1 MVDSVPRREG
11 ELPLHEEE
19 YRPIDD
25 FLRKFVA
32 RLRTV
37 EGLEALCLA
46 ATALVVLAALGVG
59 VDLVKERLL
68 YAPLVFSIGSILI
81 LLALAGFIVYSF
93 LRRRRLTWA
102 ARAIERQRPE
112 LRNNLINSLQLY
124 PQLADPGKGAGV
136 SAPMILALI
145 RQTRAQ
151 IRDLQ
156 PADLVDTRP
165 LRTKARVLALAAA
178 PVIAL
183 ALWHPGFPAR
193 SLALVAHPLEHLPPA
208 EIFIHV
214 VTRDVRVIRGTAV
227 SVEAVTSGARPE
239 AVELAFRRPP
249 SADGSENTVV
259 EALPMNTGDSAG
271 DANRYAAVLPEV
283 TEDLDYQVVTG
294 PFASPWYRITAVDRP
309 VVTSLKVTLHPPH
322 YTGLPDETFT
332 SGNVRGIKGS
342 TLSFSASA
350 NKPVAGAVVALDD
363 GREVPL
369 KVTGDLAQGSL
380 VLFRSQRYRI
390 RIEDGFGFENLPV
403 PYAMHAV
410 PDGFPV
416 VEMLKPSE
424 DLEVNGDERIA
435 LEYRAND
442 DYGLQE
448 VTLVATI
455 GERQERI
462 PVWRAELTRQ
472 LRETFVWDLD
482 GMGLDEGDVVVYHL
496 EVLDNDT
503 ISGPKLGK
511 SRPLSLRL
519 KNLKAEHRQV
529 AEMIR
534 DISDKMVDLLG
545 DHLEAPPDQLTGDEQ
560 AADRPIE
567 RLAEGLDRMM
577 QRVDETMQRTREDRI
592 SDFATWSDLETLKRN
607 LQHARED
614 LVERMRQAASPEER
628 EQAHDAMATE
638 LERLSMLSEDVS
650 RRLTGQDMSD
660 SARDMVKNQERFLES
675 LEKLRSGNK
684 ELDEVL
690 QELSKL
696 AQQLQELQAS
706 LAQFARQMPNEFVNP
721 SSMRNMPFSDMRSMM
736 EQIRQ
741 KLREG
746 DIEGALQMAREMFN
760 QMAQLAAMLRSGQQQ
775 AQGNM
780 MSRMQGAMSQS
791 SNELM
796 EILQEQQDILL
807 GTERT
812 HKEIA
817 GKIEEIRER
826 ATQELAAGAQ
836 TDLAVLEQLL
846 APPDL
851 ESDRQ
856 RTPAERERNEAIRG
870 LLSGLRDRLKDR
882 DFDTLSKQL
891 GPATEELAGMGEL
904 DAAQTAALGMM
915 TEIARA
921 YEAIAGLPEP
931 ELTPEQK
938 EATRSLATREDVL
951 ERRTQDL
958 VDRLRY
964 LFQLFPSLD
973 PKIVNN
979 IAEAR
984 EFMGEA
990 RHELGSLRPGQAV
1003 PPEQQAINLLSQSS
1017 QQMQQ
1022 SMQRMAQRGRFGRV
1036 PLVHVFRRGRFL
1048 PTGEFLPPT
1057 GAPQFPEHDIAEN
1070 VTGMD
1075 TEEFKL
1081 PGKDDYRPDRFR
1093 EEVLESLKEGVPE
1106 QYKEQIER
1114 YFRELS
1120 Q

>member
-1 MVDSVPRREG
+1 M
-11 ELPLHEEE
+11 HEEE
-19 YRPIDD
+19 YRPIDE
-25 FLRKFVA
+25 FLRRFVA

-46 ATALVVLAALGVG
+46 ATALAVLAALGAG

-68 YAPLVFSIGSILI
+68 YAPLVFSVLSILV
-81 LLALAGFIVYSF
+81 LLALAGFTVYAF
-93 LRRRRLTWA
+93 LRRRGLPWA
-102 ARAIERQRPE
+102 ARAIERQRPD

-124 PQLADPGKGAGV
+124 PQLGDPGKGAGV

-156 PADLVDTRP
+156 PADLVDTTP
-165 LRTKARVLALAAA
+165 LRTKAWVLALAAA

-193 SLALVAHPLEHLPPA
+193 SLALVAHPLAHMPPA

-214 VTRDVRVIRGTAV
+214 VTRDARVIRGTAV

-239 AVELAFRRPP
+239 VVELSFRRPP
-249 SADGSENTVV
+249 STGDGGGV
-259 EALPMNTGDSAG
+259 EAVAMTAGEGPG
-271 DANRYAAVLPEV
+271 DADRYAAVLPEV
-283 TEDLDYQVVTG
+283 TEDLDYRVVTG

-309 VVTSLKVTLHPPH
+309 AVTGLKVTLYPPH
-322 YTGLPDETFT
+322 YTGLPRETFT

-342 TLSFSASA
+342 TLTFSATA
-350 NKPVAGAVVALDD
+350 NKAMAGAVVVLDD

-369 KVTGDLAQGSL
+369 KVDGDLAQGSL

-390 RIEDGFGFENLPV
+390 HIEDGFGFENLPV

-410 PDGFPV
+410 PDGFPA
-416 VEMLKPSE
+416 VEVLKPSE

-448 VTLVATI
+448 VTLVAAI
-455 GERQERI
+455 GEREERI
-462 PVWRAELTRQ
+462 PVWRAELTRE
-472 LRETFVWDLD
+472 LRETFIWDLD
-482 GMGLDEGDVVVYHL
+482 GMRLEEGDVVVYHL

-545 DHLEAPPDQLTGDEQ
+545 DHLEAPPDQPAGDEQ
-560 AADRPIE
+560 AAGQPLEQPIE
-567 RLAEGLDRMM
+567 GLAEGLDRMM
-577 QRVDETMQRTREDRI
+577 QRVDETMRRTREDRI

-614 LVERMRQAASPEER
+614 LVERMRRAASPEER

-650 RRLTGQDMSD
+650 RRLTGQDMAD

-690 QELSKL
+690 EELAKM
-696 AQQLQELQAS
+696 AQQLQDLQAALS
-706 LAQFARQMPNEFVNP
+706 QFARQMPSEFVNP

-780 MSRMQGAMSQS
+780 MSRMQGAMNQS
-791 SNELM
+791 GNELT
-796 EILQEQQDILL
+796 EILREQQDILL

-826 ATQELAAGAQ
+826 ATRELAAGAQ
-836 TDLAVLEQLL
+836 IDLAVLEQLL

-851 ESDRQ
+851 ESDAQ

-870 LLSGLRDRLKDR
+870 HLSGLRDMLENR
-882 DFDTLSKQL
+882 DFDTLSKQI
-891 GPATEELAGMGEL
+891 GPVTEELAAMGEL
-904 DAAQTAALGMM
+904 DAAQAASLGMM

-921 YEAIAGLPEP
+921 YDAIAALPEP
-931 ELTPEQK
+931 ELSPEQK

-973 PKIVNN
+973 PKIVDS

-990 RHELGSLRPGQAV
+990 GHELGSLRPGQAV

-1022 SMQRMAQRGRFGRV
+1022 AMQRMAQRGRFGRV

-1057 GAPQFPEHDIAEN
+1057 GAPRFPEHDIDEN
-1070 VTGMD
+1070 LTGLD
-1075 TEEFKL
+1075 TEKFKL

-1106 QYKEQIER
+1106 QFKEQIER

>member
-1 MVDSVPRREG
+1 MY
-11 ELPLHEEE
+11 EEE

-25 FLRKFVA
+25 FLRRFLA
-32 RLRTV
+32 RLKRV

-46 ATALVVLAALGVG
+46 ATALAVLAALGVG
-59 VDLVKERLL
+59 VDMVKERLL
-68 YAPLVFSIGSILI
+68 YAPLVFSVLSILVV
-81 LLALAGFIVYSF
+81 LGLAGFTVYSF
-93 LRRRRLTWA
+93 LRRRRLAWA
-102 ARAIERQRPE
+102 ARAVERQRPD

-124 PQLADPGKGAGV
+124 PQLADPGEGAGV
-136 SAPMILALI
+136 STPMILALI

-156 PADLVDTRP
+156 PAGLVNTRP
-165 LRTKARVLALAAA
+165 LRTKARLLALAAA

-193 SLALVAHPLEHLPPA
+193 SLELVAHPLAHMPPA

-214 VTRDVRVIRGTAV
+214 VTRDARVIRGTAV
-227 SVEAVTSGARPE
+227 SVEAVTSGAEPE
-239 AVELAFRRPP
+239 VVELAFRRPP
-249 SADGSENTVV
+249 SAGGSEDEGV
-259 EALPMNTGDSAG
+259 EAVAMETGDQAG
-271 DANRYAAVLPEV
+271 NADRYAAVLPEV
-283 TEDLDYQVVTG
+283 TEDLDYRVVTG

-309 VVTSLKVTLHPPH
+309 VVTGLKVTLHPPH
-322 YTGLPDETFT
+322 YTGLPHETFT

-342 TLSFSASA
+342 TLTFSASA
-350 NKPVAGAVVALDD
+350 NKAMAGAVVALDD

-369 KVTGDLAQGSL
+369 KVAGDLAQGSL

-390 RIEDGFGFENLPV
+390 HIEDAFGFANLPV
-403 PYAMHAV
+403 PYTMHAV

-416 VEMLKPSE
+416 VEVFKPSE

-435 LEYRAND
+435 LEYRAHD
-442 DYGLQE
+442 DYGIQE

-455 GERQERI
+455 GEREERI
-462 PVWRAELTRQ
+462 PVWRAELTRH
-472 LRETFVWDLD
+472 LRETFIWDLD
-482 GMGLDEGDVVVYHL
+482 GMRLEEGDVVVYYL

-519 KNLKAEHRQV
+519 KNLKAEHRHV

-545 DHLEAPPDQLTGDEQ
+545 DHLEAPPDQPAGDEQ
-560 AADRPIE
+560 AAEQPMEQPVE

-577 QRVDETMQRTREDRI
+577 QRVDETMQRTREDRM

-607 LQHARED
+607 LRHARED
-614 LVERMRQAASPEER
+614 LVEQMRQAASAEER
-628 EQAHDAMATE
+628 EHAHDAMATE

-650 RRLTGQDMSD
+650 RRLTGQDMAN

-690 QELSKL
+690 QELSRL

-706 LAQFARQMPNEFVNP
+706 LAQLARQMPNEFVNP

-760 QMAQLAAMLRSGQQQ
+760 QMAQLAAMLRGGQQQ
-775 AQGNM
+775 VQGNM
-780 MSRMQGAMSQS
+780 MSRMQGAMNQS

-796 EILQEQQDILL
+796 EILQEQQDVLL

-817 GKIEEIRER
+817 GKIEKIRER

-836 TDLAVLEQLL
+836 IDLAVLEELL
-846 APPDL
+846 AAPDL

-856 RTPAERERNEAIRG
+856 RTPAERERNEAIRRI
-870 LLSGLRDRLKDR
+870 LSGLRDMLKNR

-904 DAAQTAALGMM
+904 DAAQAAALGMM
-915 TEIARA
+915 KEITRA
-921 YEAIAGLPEP
+921 YDAIAGLPEP
-931 ELTPEQK
+931 ELTAEQK
-938 EATRSLATREDVL
+938 EATRSLATREDAL
-951 ERRTQDL
+951 ERRTRDL

-973 PKIVNN
+973 PKIVNS

-1022 SMQRMAQRGRFGRV
+1022 AMQRLAQRGRFGRV

-1057 GAPQFPEHDIAEN
+1057 GAPQFPEHDIDEN
-1070 VTGMD
+1070 LTGLD
-1075 TEEFKL
+1075 TEKFKL

-1106 QYKEQIER
+1106 QFKEQVER

>member
-1 MVDSVPRREG
+1 M
-11 ELPLHEEE
+11 HEEE

-25 FLRKFVA
+25 FLRRFVA

-46 ATALVVLAALGVG
+46 ATALAVLAALGVG

-68 YAPLVFSIGSILI
+68 YAPLVFSVGSILI

-93 LRRRRLTWA
+93 LRRRGLTSA

-124 PQLADPGKGAGV
+124 PQLADPEKGAGV

-208 EIFIHV
+208 EIFNHV
-214 VTRDVRVIRGTAV
+214 ATRDARVIRATAIALD
-227 SVEAVTSGARPE
+227 AVTSGAQPE
-239 AVELAFRRPP
+239 AVELALRRPL
-249 SADGSENTVV
+249 ATGGEDGAVETV
-259 EALPMNTGDSAG
+259 AMDTGDNAG
-271 DANRYAAVLPEV
+271 NDNRYAAVLPEV
-283 TEDLDYQVVTG
+283 TEDLDYRVVAG

-309 VVTSLKVTLHPPH
+309 VITGLKVTLYPPH
-322 YTGLPDETFT
+322 YTGLPHETFT

-342 TLSFSASA
+342 TLSFSAGA
-350 NKPVAGAVVALDD
+350 NKAMAGAVVALDD

-390 RIEDGFGFENLPV
+390 RIEDAFGFENLPV

-455 GERQERI
+455 GEREERI
-462 PVWRAELTRQ
+462 PVWRAELTRELQ
-472 LRETFVWDLD
+472 ETFIWDLD
-482 GMGLDEGDVVVYHL
+482 GMGLEEGDVVVYHL

-545 DHLEAPPDQLTGDEQ
+545 DHLEAPPDQPAVDEQAAGDEQ

-614 LVERMRQAASPEER
+614 LVERMREAASPEER

-706 LAQFARQMPNEFVNP
+706 LAQFAQQMPSEFVNP

-780 MSRMQGAMSQS
+780 MSRMQGAMGQS

-870 LLSGLRDRLKDR
+870 LLSGLRDMLKNG

-891 GPATEELAGMGEL
+891 GPATDELAGMGEL
-904 DAAQTAALGMM
+904 DASQTAALGMM

-1057 GAPQFPEHDIAEN
+1057 GAPRFPGHDIAESL
-1070 VTGMD
+1070 TGLD

-1106 QYKEQIER
+1106 QFKEQIER

>member
-1 MVDSVPRREG
+1 M
-11 ELPLHEEE
+11 
-19 YRPIDD
+19 
-25 FLRKFVA
+25 A

-37 EGLEALCLA
+37 DGLEALCLA
-46 ATALVVLAALGVG
+46 ATALAVLAALGVG

-68 YAPLVFSIGSILI
+68 YAPLVFSVLSILI
-81 LLALAGFIVYSF
+81 LLALAGFTVYSF
-93 LRRRRLTWA
+93 LRRRGLAWA
-102 ARAIERQRPE
+102 ARAIERQRPD

-124 PQLADPGKGAGV
+124 PQLADTAKGAGV

-151 IRDLQ
+151 IRDLR
-156 PADLVDTRP
+156 PAELVNTRP

-193 SLALVAHPLEHLPPA
+193 SLALVAHPLAHMPPA

-239 AVELAFRRPP
+239 VVELAFRRPP
-249 SADGSENTVV
+249 SAGGSEDGRV
-259 EALPMNTGDSAG
+259 EAVAMTAG
-271 DANRYAAVLPEV
+271 DADRYAAVLQEV

-309 VVTSLKVTLHPPH
+309 VVTGLKVTLYPPH
-322 YTGLPDETFT
+322 YTGLPHETFT

-342 TLSFSASA
+342 TLTFSATA
-350 NKPVAGAVVALDD
+350 NKAMAGAVVALDD

-390 RIEDGFGFENLPV
+390 RIEDGFGFKNLPV

-410 PDGFPV
+410 PDGFPA
-416 VEMLKPSE
+416 VEVLKPSE

-455 GERQERI
+455 GEREERL
-462 PVWRAELTRQ
+462 PVWRAELTRE
-472 LRETFVWDLD
+472 LRETFIWDLD
-482 GMGLDEGDVVVYHL
+482 GMRLEEGDVVVYHL

-545 DHLEAPPDQLTGDEQ
+545 DHLEAPPDQPAGDEQ
-560 AADRPIE
+560 AADRPVE

-650 RRLTGQDMSD
+650 RRMTGQDMAD

-690 QELSKL
+690 EELSKL

-706 LAQFARQMPNEFVNP
+706 LSQLARQMPSEFVNP

-780 MSRMQGAMSQS
+780 MSRMQGAMNQS

-836 TDLAVLEQLL
+836 IDLAVLEQLL

-870 LLSGLRDRLKDR
+870 LLSGLRDMLKNR
-882 DFDTLSKQL
+882 DFDALSKQL

-1070 VTGMD
+1070 VTGLD